1 MATDDD
7 LNIHRS
13 EAPRDEDEWRR
24 IHRAAWRAD
33 QTWPISKP
41 IVAVFSNWRAIC
53 VVVVAIAWLNKP
65 EIVAALTTLAGV
77 K

>member
-1 MATDDD
+1 MAADDD
-7 LNIHRS
+7 LNIHKG
-13 EAPRDEDEWRR
+13 EAPKDEDEWRR

-41 IVAVFSNWRAIC
+41 VVAVFSNWKAIIF
-53 VVVVAIAWLNKP
+53 VMVAIAWLNKP
-65 EIVAALTTLAGV
+65 EIVAALTVLTGV